1 MCFGVNFALI
11 AAALLEK
18 YKTEVLRN
26 RRGIGN
32 DLHTQIYISNHVKN
46 GK

>member
-1 MCFGVNFALI
+1 MCFGVNFAVI
-11 AAALLEK
+11 DTLLQK

>member
-11 AAALLEK
+11 ATLLKK